1 MEIGMKSGD
10 VLAQEN
16 RPLRLYRAHDMKIF
30 CTAGTVWITSAGE
43 TTDIFLSAGQ
53 NHQARSNRLIL
64 IEGIGDA
71 WIRLENK
78 ERPVFW
84 RRAWATT
91 RRLWQKMINQKDQVA
106 SAPGWSA

>member
-1 MEIGMKSGD
+1 MNIGMRSGD
-10 VLAQEN
+10 ILVQED
-16 RPLRLYRAHDMKIF
+16 RPLRLYHTHGAEIS
-30 CTAGTVWITSAGE
+30 CTDGTVWITCIGE
-43 TTDIFLSAGQ
+43 TADIFLSAGQ
-53 NHQARSNRLIL
+53 NHQARGNRLIL

-84 RRAWATT
+84 RQAWAAT
-91 RRLWQKMINQKDQVA
+91 RRLWRKMINQKDQAA